1 MDDKFLLF
9 ENWFKSHKKIWS
21 DAGIIITDTSYKKAG
36 KMCYHHYRIKLL
48 SGNGEGIIW
57 LYESNGIY
65 WVDLE
70 CVNFDKDE
78 IFCISVDSFESIED
92 ISVHVKKLETIMI

>member
-9 ENWFKSHKKIWS
+9 ENWFKSQKKIWS
-21 DAGIIITDTSYKKAG
+21 DVGITVTDTSYNEKAD
-36 KMCYHHYRIKLL
+36 KIHHSYTIELSAKNSEGTIK
-48 SGNGEGIIW
+48 

-65 WVDLE
+65 WFDLE

-78 IFCISVDSFESIED
+78 IFCISVDSENTED
-92 ISVHVKKLETIMI
+92 ISEHIKKFETVMT